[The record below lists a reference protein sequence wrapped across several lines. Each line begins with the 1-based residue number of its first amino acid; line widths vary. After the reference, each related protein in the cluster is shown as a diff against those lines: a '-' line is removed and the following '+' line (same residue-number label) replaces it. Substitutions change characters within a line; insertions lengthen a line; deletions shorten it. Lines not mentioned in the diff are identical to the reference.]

1 MIFLNSASSA
11 AALVFY
17 LPFSGPSMMS
27 SVHTERGQSPEYIS
41 KFSKKNP
48 QYLMN
53 TPYINIY
60 NNDTSNVKTNIFCLG
75 LLKIQEICKI
85 VHAAIPPFPTI
96 LPLPSPHSFS
106 SPFLPPLLLL
116 VACILLSTKRCGS

>member
-1 MIFLNSASSA
+1 
-11 AALVFY
+11 
-17 LPFSGPSMMS
+17 
-27 SVHTERGQSPEYIS
+27 
-41 KFSKKNP
+41 
-48 QYLMN
+48 MN